1 MIYIDGNISYIYIG
15 SEPYDEVF
23 VGSERVY
30 PAAPS
35 YFTTVARSGGTINF
49 SGSVS
54 SNTAN
59 TLSYSTDNGTT
70 WSTASQTPSV
80 NVNAGV
86 KVLWKGTCT
95 PNSTDGIGRFTNG
108 TATFD
113 VEGNA
118 MSLLFGDNFSGQ
130 TSLGAHNYAF
140 YGLFSG
146 NTKVINAE
154 NLSLPATTLGQ
165 YCYRDMFKACTGL
178 TTAPELPATAMT
190 EGCYYGMFQG
200 TSLTTPPAL
209 PATSLAKICYAYMF
223 MYCTGLTSTPAL
235 PATTLAQQ
243 CYASMFY
250 SSSVLPDC
258 TNIDFGDTHLVRSG
272 GLMELFAGTKVT
284 DNDLADILPINAD
297 GNYCLPEATLSSNCY
312 YAMFQDCT
320 GLTTAPVLPVTTLKN
335 SCYNSMFNGCTSLN
349 SITCLATDISAVDC
363 TLNWVN
369 GVASSGTFYKDA
381 CMDDWTTGSSGI
393 PSGWT
398 VVDVG
403 FCSPKLSLRT
413 RQGVFNKD
421 CDSSTTITSQ
431 DVTGLVSDKTAIL
444 EATIGDCV
452 QSIGD
457 GALSAVTNMTDVH
470 IPSSVTMI
478 GMDAFKSCSSLQS
491 VVILG
496 QYLSDNA
503 FMGCYQLT
511 LLELVDVSYIGVS
524 CFRYTSYL
532 TSVTVPATCEEIASC
547 AFADG
552 TSLQEVTMLGD
563 TPPTLGEDVF
573 YNCDMLTA
581 IYVPHGALQAY
592 LDEPSWQP
600 YASLLVE
607 SPE

>member
-15 SEPYDEVF
+15 SEQYDAVF

-70 WSTASQTPSV
+70 WSSASQTPSV
-80 NVNAGV
+80 NVNAGD

-95 PNSTDGIGRFTNG
+95 PNSTDGIGKFTTNG

-113 VEGNA
+113 VEGNV

-130 TSLGAHNYAF
+130 TSLGAYNYAF

-165 YCYRDMFKACTGL
+165 YCYRDMFKACNGL

-235 PATTLAQQ
+235 PATALAQQ

-284 DNDLADILPINAD
+284 DNDLDDILPINAD

-312 YAMFQDCT
+312 YAMFQDCRY
-320 GLTTAPVLPVTTLKN
+320 LTTAPVLPVTTLKN
-335 SCYNSMFNGCTSLN
+335 GCYESMFKGCTNLN

-403 FCSPKLSLRT
+403 VCSPKAKAIYNNDITQVYIVPYTWTGDTTLNKSDFDASPYPNSAMTHVYVYCETIGAGCFNSFQALKGFT
-413 RQGVFNKD
+413 CASGVKSIQPFAFSGCSALTQYDFGDTLEVIDRQAFQN
-421 CDSSTTITSQ
+421 
-431 DVTGLVSDKTAIL
+431 
-444 EATIGDCV
+444 ATIPYTLYFPASI
-452 QSIGD
+452 QSIGY
-457 GALSAVTNMTDVH
+457 SAFD
-470 IPSSVTMI
+470 
-478 GMDAFKSCSSLQS
+478 
-491 VVILG
+491 
-496 QYLSDNA
+496 
-503 FMGCYQLT
+503 T
-511 LLELVDVSYIGVS
+511 LPVSYLHTI
-524 CFRYTSYL
+524 R
-532 TSVTVPATCEEIASC
+532 
-547 AFADG
+547 
-552 TSLQEVTMLGD
+552 MLG
-563 TPPTLGEDVF
+563 TVPPTLGYGCFGMGVSQTVAE
-573 YNCDMLTA
+573 
-581 IYVPHGALQAY
+581 IYVPHGALQDY
-592 LDEPSWQP
+592 ENGTGWSQ
-600 YASLLVE
+600 YANLLVE